1 MVGIDLIV
9 YLKAIPFFNNLEIV
23 SEKDDAL
30 LLTCVNM
37 DPTSILPPP
46 PSPATLPYEAPVE
59 KIGYPL
65 TN

>member
-46 PSPATLPYEAPVE
+46 LPPC
-59 KIGYPL
+59 PMRPR
-65 TN
+65 